1 VANVKGGIINPNATN
16 SLVIFLIGSIIAG
29 FAAGLGWGL
38 ASKMIE
44 STNNQVSESFKA
56 KKIRAMRARA
66 RAMSST
72 YMTRPRQQY
81 FSFHLA

>member
-1 VANVKGGIINPNATN
+1 MVNVKGGIINPNATN
-16 SLVIFLIGSIIAG
+16 SLVIFLLGSIVAG

-44 STNNQVSESFKA
+44 STNQQVVETYQA
-56 KKIRAMRARA
+56 KRRANSARA
-66 RAMSST
+66 IAYAYASRT
-72 YMTRPRQQY
+72 PRPH